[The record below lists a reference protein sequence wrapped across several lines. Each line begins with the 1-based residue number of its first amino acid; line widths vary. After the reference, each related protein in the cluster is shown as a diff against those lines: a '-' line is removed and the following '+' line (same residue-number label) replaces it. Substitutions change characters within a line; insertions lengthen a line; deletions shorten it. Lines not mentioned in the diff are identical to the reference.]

1 MYLEDVCL
9 QLGLL
14 PEGLAARLADLL
26 RHGRLLVHPLDV
38 LVDGTL
44 DKSVHIIYN
53 SNCSQQ
59 LCRCNRY
66 DEQYVRT
73 LFEL

>member
-38 LVDGTL
+38 LVDGAL
-44 DKSVHIIYN
+44 DRRVLTFK
-53 SNCSQQ
+53 
-59 LCRCNRY
+59 RCHWGFY
-66 DEQYVRT
+66 G
-73 LFEL
+73 